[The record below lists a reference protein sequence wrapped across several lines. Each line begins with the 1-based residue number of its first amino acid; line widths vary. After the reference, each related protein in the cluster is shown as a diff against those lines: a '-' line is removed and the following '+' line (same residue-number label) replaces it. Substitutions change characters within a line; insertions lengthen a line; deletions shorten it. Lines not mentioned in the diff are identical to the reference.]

1 MVSARSEFRQR
12 LESGP
17 PVLAPVCLDPLSA
30 RLIERLGFEA
40 AYLSGGALGFQL
52 AVSEALLTTTEVA
65 GVARQIT
72 MRSQV
77 PLIVDIAVGFGDP
90 LHTTRAIWELE
101 AAGAAAVELEDQV
114 APKRAHHHKGVEHM
128 ISLPEMVEKIEAA
141 VAARRDPDLLIIART
156 AAVRNESFESAL
168 ERARAYAGAGADLL
182 MLSGGSEEH
191 LRRAG
196 RELPAPLA
204 LMGVAGR
211 WSQQQLI
218 DANCQLYIDPFTGQV
233 EMYRAMK
240 EAYSQIREHGTADRP
255 TDELMGLYREI
266 HEVAGMEFLY
276 EIEARTTE
284 KDSA

>member
-1 MVSARSEFRQR
+1 MSTRSEFRGR
-12 LESGP
+12 LASGP

-65 GVARQIT
+65 AVARQIT
-72 MRSQV
+72 ARSQV
-77 PLIVDIAVGFGDP
+77 PLIVDIGVGFGDP
-90 LHTTRAIWELE
+90 LHTTRAIWEME

-114 APKRAHHHKGVEHM
+114 APKRAHHHRGVEHL
-128 ISLPEMVEKIEAA
+128 ISLPEMVEKVEAA

-156 AAVRNESFESAL
+156 AAVRHEGFEPAL
-168 ERARAYAGAGADLL
+168 ERARAYAAAGADLL
-182 MLSGGSEEH
+182 MLFGESEQH

-204 LMGVAGR
+204 LMGAAGR
-211 WSQQQLI
+211 WSEQQLT
-218 DANCQLYIDPFTGQV
+218 DAHCQIFIDPFTGQV
-233 EMYRAMK
+233 EQYRAMK
-240 EAYSQIREHGTADRP
+240 EAYSQIREHGAAGRP
-255 TDELMGLYREI
+255 NDELMALYREI